1 MKRQKSGKHDSG
13 GKSQPASRVAE
24 PAPPDWGGPVPRT
37 TGSRR
42 TLEAG
47 THAAAPSPKSRPSR
61 PPATRLTRAQ
71 RYRKAAAL
79 LREWM
84 ADDSGYDEEVGA
96 LLEEEL
102 KKDPIRFREE
112 F

>member
-1 MKRQKSGKHDSG
+1 MKRQKSQKRYRESG
-13 GKSQPASRVAE
+13 ELPSRVAE
-24 PAPPDWGGPVPRT
+24 
-37 TGSRR
+37 
-42 TLEAG
+42 LE
-47 THAAAPSPKSRPSR
+47 
-61 PPATRLTRAQ
+61 PPANQAQQAGVTPGAVTTVKPRPRATAPRPTTRTARKRMRLTRTQ

-84 ADDSGYDEEVGA
+84 ADDSGYDEQVGA

-102 KKDPIRFREE
+102 RKDPIRLREE

>member
-1 MKRQKSGKHDSG
+1 MKRRKSGKRDSG
-13 GKSQPASRVAE
+13 GKSRPASRVAE
-24 PAPPDWGGPVPRT
+24 PAPPDWGEPVPRT
-37 TGSRR
+37 TGGRR

-47 THAAAPSPKSRPSR
+47 THTAAPSPKLRPSG
-61 PPATRLTRAQ
+61 PPAARLTRVQ

-84 ADDSGYDEEVGA
+84 ADDSGYDEGVGA

-102 KKDPIRFREE
+102 REDHIRTREK

>member
-1 MKRQKSGKHDSG
+1 M
-13 GKSQPASRVAE
+13 
-24 PAPPDWGGPVPRT
+24 
-37 TGSRR
+37 
-42 TLEAG
+42 
-47 THAAAPSPKSRPSR
+47 
-61 PPATRLTRAQ
+61 RLTRTQ

-84 ADDSGYDEEVGA
+84 ADDSGYDEQVGA

-102 KKDPIRFREE
+102 RKDPIRLREE